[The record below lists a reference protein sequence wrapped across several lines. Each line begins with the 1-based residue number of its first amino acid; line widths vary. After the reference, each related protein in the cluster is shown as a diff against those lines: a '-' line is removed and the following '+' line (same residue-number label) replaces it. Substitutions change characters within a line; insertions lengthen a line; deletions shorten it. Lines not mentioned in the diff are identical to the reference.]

1 MDTNKKTRFSVMT
14 NPYIIDNKISNEF
27 VENYSKTTYRIIG
40 KNKHTAIKPCHW
52 LEQKLLTGRDNRN
65 CYKGVFGVQSHR
77 CLQNTPSMPFC
88 NQQCVFCWRDIELG
102 NLSREFSVE
111 PDDPTHLVD
120 EMIRHH
126 QDIIKNHL
134 PLRRY
139 LENYEIMVDLLTFM
153 LENRENQSINSLS
166 KGLHVSKNK
175 IERAL
180 NLLKNQ
186 EFLIPTDNLLK
197 SFKLDSEI
205 SCCIDTRNEIVKL
218 INLSLTTPDEI
229 MQTHSEAL
237 NPNHA
242 AISLDG
248 EPFLYPKLDGLVS
261 EFRNR
266 NMTTFIVTNGTLPE
280 RIESLNSLP
289 SQLYITLPA
298 PNKDIY
304 KKVCRPMIKN
314 GWEKVSQ
321 SLDLA
326 ESLSCRTVVRLTAV
340 KNLNLSEKFIEDYI
354 KIVEKVNP
362 NFFEIKG
369 FTLQARALNIKERLK
384 SDKPIQYYFPTY
396 EYLEELA
403 LKFEEVGNFPLI
415 YKNRAS
421 RDFLFA
427 INWDKNKDPVITNP

>member
-1 MDTNKKTRFSVMT
+1 MA
-14 NPYIIDNKISNEF
+14 NPYIIDNKITNEF

-52 LEQKLLTGRDNRN
+52 LEQKLLTGRNNRN
-65 CYKGVFGVQSHR
+65 CYKGVFGIQSHR

-102 NLSREFSVE
+102 NLNREFSVE
-111 PDDPTHLVD
+111 PDDPIYLID

-153 LENRENQSINSLS
+153 LQNRENHTINSLS

-186 EFLIPTDNLLK
+186 EFLIPADNSLK

-205 SCCIDTRNEIVKL
+205 SCCIDTRDEIVKL

-229 MQTHSEAL
+229 MQTHSEAM

-248 EPFLYPKLDGLVS
+248 EPFLYPKLDGLVG

-298 PNKDIY
+298 PNRDIY
-304 KKVCRPMIKN
+304 KKVCRPMIKD
-314 GWEKVSQ
+314 GWSKISDT
-321 SLDLA
+321 LDLV
-326 ESLSCRTVVRLTAV
+326 ESLSCRSLVRLTAV
-340 KNLNLSEKFIEDYI
+340 KNLNLSENYIKDYI
-354 KIVEKVNP
+354 KLIDKANP

-369 FTLQARALNIKERLK
+369 FTLQAKALMINKRLK
-384 SDKPIQYYFPTY
+384 SDKTLQYYFPDY
-396 EYLEELA
+396 DYLEDLA
-403 LKFEEVGNFPLI
+403 LKFEEIGNFPLI
-415 YKNRAS
+415 YTNKAS

-427 INWDKNKDPVITNP
+427 VNWDKDKDPKITTP

>member
-1 MDTNKKTRFSVMT
+1 MT
-14 NPYIIDNKISNEF
+14 NPYIIDNKITNKF
-27 VENYSKTTYRIIG
+27 VETYTKTTYRIIG

-52 LEQKLLTGRDNRN
+52 LEQKLMTGRENRN
-65 CYKGVFGVQSHR
+65 CYKGIFGVQSHR

-88 NQQCVFCWRDIELG
+88 NQQCVFCWRDSEFG

-111 PDDPTHLVD
+111 PDDPSYLID
-120 EMIRHH
+120 EMIRQH

-139 LENYEIMVDLLTFM
+139 LENYEIMVDLLNFM
-153 LENRENQSINSLS
+153 LNNRENHSINSLS

-186 EFLIPTDNLLK
+186 EFLVPADDSLK

-205 SCCIDTRNEIVKL
+205 SCCIDSRDEIVRL
-218 INLSLTTPDEI
+218 FNLSLTTPDEI
-229 MQTHSEAL
+229 MQTHSEAM

-248 EPFLYPKLDGLVS
+248 EPFLYPKLGGLVS

-266 NMTTFIVTNGTLPE
+266 SMTSFIVTNGTLPE

-298 PNKDIY
+298 PNKDVY

-314 GWEKVSQ
+314 GWEKIKK
-321 SLDLA
+321 SLSLV
-326 ESLSCRTVVRLTAV
+326 ESLTCRTLVRLTAV
-340 KNLNLSEKFIEDYI
+340 KNLNISEKFIKDYVKIIED
-354 KIVEKVNP
+354 VNP

-369 FTLQARALNIKERLK
+369 FTLQAKALNIKDRLK
-384 SDKPIQYYFPTY
+384 SDKPIQYYFPSY
-396 EYLEELA
+396 EHLEDLA
-403 LKFEEVGNFPLI
+403 LKFEEKGNFPLI
-415 YKNRAS
+415 YKNKAS

-427 INWDKNKDPVITNP
+427 INWDKKKNPAITKP